1 MSNIGKY
8 VWGETKDDYYSS
20 PFDTREEC
28 LENIK
33 ASALGLLCN
42 DRNCVFMGRI
52 VEEFDYR
59 RAASDLAVNA
69 ENLACDFDM
78 DATLSDAFIDEVAE
92 LLKSELDMRDYK
104 VKPLHSID
112 LREICDEN

>member
-1 MSNIGKY
+1 
-8 VWGETKDDYYSS
+8 
-20 PFDTREEC
+20 
-28 LENIK
+28 LELRFI
-33 ASALGLLCN
+33 
-42 DRNCVFMGRI
+42 GRI

-92 LLKSELDMRDYK
+92 LLKSELDMRNYK

-112 LREICDEN
+112 LREICYEN